1 MKIILPNLSTSKAL
15 SFCGTLPK
23 SETAE
28 TYYFDVSQIK
38 NYEPLPM
45 LLTSAAIRQ
54 FCNQRKLMS
63 RNVQLLYEDNSDYQ
77 YACHMGYFQAAGFY
91 QGKAPGEAYG
101 STTYI
106 PLTKL
111 NIQDMQKESALSGK
125 FFNQGDLIESKSDEL
140 AKVLAQDNTE
150 LQKLL
155 RYIIREA
162 IRNVPEHAETN
173 EVWICGQYWHNRDLA
188 EIAILDEGI
197 GVFKNLKRNPIH
209 REFIT
214 NNEEALRWAIKP
226 GVSVTFNPAR
236 GQRNND
242 FWANSG
248 YGLYMI
254 SEICKVTQGWFT
266 FVSGQDCLR
275 VYPNTV
281 SSYTTYFNGT
291 ALGIR
296 ITPSCVKTYQALID
310 SVRKNGETAAK
321 SIKNAFKSA
330 SLPSKGLIDI
340 I

>member
-1 MKIILPNLSTSKAL
+1 M
-15 SFCGTLPK
+15 
-23 SETAE
+23 
-28 TYYFDVSQIK
+28 YHFDVSSIN

-54 FCNQRKLMS
+54 FCAARALKQTNI
-63 RNVQLLYEDNSDYQ
+63 QLLYAENDPYT
-77 YACHMGYFQAAGFY
+77 YACHMGFFQAAGFA

-111 NIQDMQKESALSGK
+111 NIHDLQRESASSGK
-125 FFNQGDLIESKSDEL
+125 FLHQGDLIESKSGEL
-140 AKVLAQDNTE
+140 AKILTQNNTE
-150 LQKLL
+150 LQKVLC
-155 RYIIREA
+155 YIIREA

-173 EVWICGQYWHNRDLA
+173 EVWVCGQYWHNRDCA

-197 GVFKNLKRNPIH
+197 GIFENLKKNPTHRN
-209 REFIT
+209 FIK

-226 GVSVTFNPAR
+226 GVSVAFNPAR
-236 GQRNND
+236 GQRDND
-242 FWANSG
+242 YWANSG

-266 FVSGQDCLR
+266 VVSGQNCLR

-281 SSYTTYFNGT
+281 SAYPTYFNGT

-296 ITPSCVKTYQALID
+296 IRPSCVKTYKALID
-310 SVRKNGETAAK
+310 FVRKQGETAAK

-330 SLPSKGLIDI
+330 SLPSKGLINI
-340 I
+340 S